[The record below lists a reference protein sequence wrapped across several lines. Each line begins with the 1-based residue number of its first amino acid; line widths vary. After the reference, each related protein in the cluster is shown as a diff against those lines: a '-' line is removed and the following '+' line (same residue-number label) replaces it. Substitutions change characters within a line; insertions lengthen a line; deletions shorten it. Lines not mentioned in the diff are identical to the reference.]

1 MQIHLTPPLIIQTL
15 NGRSLELLPVVM
27 AGLPTSD
34 PKVFIE
40 FLKLRGKRIPIDEVE
55 SDKCQRYMRLL
66 IHLNILCCSWS
77 TLRRKFSPIA
87 YSAVTDHL
95 FRKSLITCFQ
105 FGA

>member
-55 SDKCQRYMRLL
+55 SDKCQRFMRQHQTEAL
-66 IHLNILCCSWS
+66 
-77 TLRRKFSPIA
+77 TEDGETAFT
-87 YSAVTDHL
+87 VTDALVECQPDLANELLAHVEV
-95 FRKSLITCFQ
+95 TP
-105 FGA
+105 